1 MTENFK
7 QRLDSDLIF
16 RLIGFILILIGIL
29 LALYTADTSTLAS
42 QIVPIY
48 YFISVSLIAAGFL
61 GLVSVLK

>member
-7 QRLDSDLIF
+7 QRLDSDLVF
-16 RLIGFILILIGIL
+16 RLIGFILILIGML
-29 LALYTADTSTLAS
+29 LALYTSDTSTLAS

-61 GLVSVLK
+61 GLISVLK

>member
-1 MTENFK
+1 MTENFR

-16 RLIGFILILIGIL
+16 RLIGFILILIGML
-29 LALYTADTSTLAS
+29 LALYTSDTSTLAS

-61 GLVSVLK
+61 GLISVLK

>member
-1 MTENFK
+1 MTENFR
-7 QRLDSDLIF
+7 QRLDSDLVF

-29 LALYTADTSTLAS
+29 LALYTSDTSTLAS

-61 GLVSVLK
+61 GLISVLK

>member
-7 QRLDSDLIF
+7 QRLDSDLVF

-61 GLVSVLK
+61 GLISVLK

>member
-16 RLIGFILILIGIL
+16 RLIGFILILIGVL